1 MDLSRAFNASN
12 HELHCVESFRIWS
25 FSGPF
30 FPVFGLSRVV
40 CISLY
45 SVPIRKN
52 TDQKNS
58 EYGHFL
64 RSVAFS

>member
-30 FPVFGLSRVV
+30 FPVFGLSRV
-40 CISLY
+40 I
-45 SVPIRKN
+45 
-52 TDQKNS
+52 
-58 EYGHFL
+58 
-64 RSVAFS
+64 